1 MTKCGIKIWRLAIV
15 MALSLVGGWQAIFAQ
30 AASNQ
35 DREFHQTYDLTA
47 NGTVGIYGNSG
58 VVRIST
64 WTESRVKVDA
74 IKRGRNEADFAKVQI
89 EVMDRPERVEIRV
102 VSSSGYNW
110 RGGGVTVDFD
120 IKVPRSS
127 SISPVNTTSGDIT
140 VMGPIERVTARATSG
155 NVSAQDVRDIASL
168 AATSGNVTA
177 THIGG
182 ELRVNA
188 SSGTVTVNDSN
199 SKVFAQASSGSIR
212 VANARDDVTATV
224 NSGDVK
230 LEKIGGRAIVRSNN
244 GWIVINDVGGDVQAT
259 SYNDDVTVSNV
270 KGRAVVTALNGAVNL
285 KGIGEGVKAT
295 SVSSAVNVSD
305 SKGRIEVGSTSDSIT
320 LTNLDSTEIVAKT
333 TSGIVQFTGNLHPDG
348 HYEFE
353 SFSGEVILILP
364 PDSNF
369 TLSAK
374 THSGSVN
381 TEFPVQLSRN
391 IGGSLITGTVGKGGA
406 DVRASSFSG
415 SVRIRKSVR

>member
-1 MTKCGIKIWRLAIV
+1 MSKRGIKLGWLAIV
-15 MALSLVGGWQAIFAQ
+15 LMVALVGGWQTVVAQ
-30 AASNQ
+30 ASGQ
-35 DREFHQTYDLTA
+35 DREFHQTYDLTPT
-47 NGTVGIYGNSG
+47 GTVGIYSNSG
-58 VVRIST
+58 TVRIST
-64 WTESRVKVDA
+64 WNESRVKVDA
-74 IKRGRNEADFAKVQI
+74 IKRGRNEADFARVQI
-89 EVMDRPERVEIRV
+89 EVMNRPERIEIRAV
-102 VSSSGYNW
+102 YPTGFSG
-110 RGGGVTVDFD
+110 RGGVTVDFD

-140 VMGPIERVTARATSG
+140 IIGPIERVTARATSG
-155 NVSAQDVRDIASL
+155 NVSAQDVTDIASL

-182 ELRVNA
+182 ELRANT

-199 SKVFAQASSGSIR
+199 SRVFAQASSGSIR
-212 VANARDDVTATV
+212 VTNARDDVTATV

-230 LEKIGGRAIVRSNN
+230 LEKVGGRANARSNN
-244 GWIVINDVGGDVQAT
+244 GWIVINDVGSDVQAT
-259 SYNDDVTVSNV
+259 SFNDDVTVSNV

-285 KGIGEGVKAT
+285 RGIAEGVKAT
-295 SVSSAVNVSD
+295 SVSSAINVSD
-305 SKGRIEVGSTSDSIT
+305 SKGRIEVGTTSDSIT
-320 LTNLDSTEIVAKT
+320 LTNLDSSEIVAKT
-333 TSGIVQFTGNLHPDG
+333 TSGSVQFTGTLHTDG

>member
-1 MTKCGIKIWRLAIV
+1 MSKRGIKFGWLVVVLMLA
-15 MALSLVGGWQAIFAQ
+15 LVGGWQTIFAQ
-30 AASNQ
+30 TSGQ
-35 DREFHQTYDLTA
+35 DREFHQTYDLTPT
-47 NGTVGIYGNSG
+47 GTVGIYSNSG
-58 VVRIST
+58 SVRIST
-64 WTESRVKVDA
+64 WNENRVKVDA
-74 IKRGRNEADFAKVQI
+74 IKRGRNEADFARVQI
-89 EVMDRPERVEIRV
+89 EVMNRPERIEIRAV
-102 VSSSGYNW
+102 YPSGFSG
-110 RGGGVTVDFD
+110 RGGVTVDFD

-140 VMGPIERVTARATSG
+140 ILGPIERVTARATSG
-155 NVSAQDVRDIASL
+155 NVSAQDVTDIASL

-182 ELRVNA
+182 ELRANT

-199 SKVFAQASSGSIR
+199 SRVFAQASSGSIR
-212 VANARDDVTATV
+212 VNNARDDVTATV

-230 LEKIGGRAIVRSNN
+230 LEKVGGRANARSNN

-259 SYNDDVTVSNV
+259 SFNDDVTVSNV

-285 KGIGEGVKAT
+285 RGIAEGVKAT
-295 SVSSAVNVSD
+295 SVSSAINVSD
-305 SKGRIEVGSTSDSIT
+305 SKGRIEVGTTSDSIT
-320 LTNLDSTEIVAKT
+320 LTNLDSSEIVAKT
-333 TSGIVQFTGNLHPDG
+333 TSGNVQFTGTLQADG

-353 SFSGEVILILP
+353 SFSGEVVLVVP
-364 PDSNF
+364 PDSSF

-381 TEFPVQLSRN
+381 TEFPLQLSRN

-415 SVRIRKSVR
+415 SVRIKKSVR